1 MATIV
6 VFGAAK
12 PGIGQ
17 AITRRLLKDG
27 FTVVGT
33 YSDDQKEAAEGMLRD
48 SPGLLLRQVDHSSP
62 KELANFTSTL
72 PDRLFGIVIAQMH
85 FDIRDAF
92 DLDISE
98 WDKGLAVNLT
108 LPHFAALKLGH
119 RVENGGSIVTITS
132 TEGFVGSFGAAG
144 YAASK
149 AAVHNLVKSH
159 ANILGPKNVRSNAVA
174 CGWIGGV
181 MDTDE
186 VFNMSRQITPLG
198 RLGTPEEV
206 AGVVAF
212 LLNADASFIT
222 GATITVDGGYTCV
235 DTIAKYEYSS
245 ISGKIDQQK

>member
-1 MATIV
+1 MTTIV

-27 FTVVGT
+27 FNVVGT
-33 YSDDQKEAAEGMLRD
+33 FADDQREVAERMLRD
-48 SPGLLLRQVDHSSP
+48 FTNLVLKQVNHSSP
-62 KELANFTSTL
+62 EELSSFATTL
-72 PDRLFGIVIAQMH
+72 PDRLSGVVIAQMH

-92 DLDISE
+92 DFDISE

-108 LPHFAALKLGH
+108 LPHFAALRLGD
-119 RVENGGSIVTITS
+119 RVESGGSIVTITS

-149 AAVHNLVKSH
+149 AAVHNLVKTH
-159 ANILGPKNVRSNAVA
+159 ANILGPKNVRANAVA

-198 RLGTPEEV
+198 RLGAPEEV

-212 LLNADASFIT
+212 LLGRDASFIT

-245 ISGKIDQQK
+245 ILGKAVQ